1 MQTTR
6 SAPEKQA
13 EYDKMANAPVGGLIV
28 SLAVPTMVTTLIMS
42 VYNMADTFFVGRIG
56 TSATAAVG
64 VVFSVVMVLNG
75 LGFWFGTGASS
86 LVSRML
92 GARENRHAD
101 AITSTAFF
109 LALAVGLLVTA
120 VGLTA
125 GEILMRLLGATR
137 TLMPYALAYGRFI
150 FIAAPFCIG
159 SLVLS
164 KGLCAEGKSRESM
177 VGQVTGGVLNMALDP
192 LFIFVFH
199 WGITGAAAATA
210 LSQAVAFAI
219 QLSYY
224 LRGKTQV
231 HLSIR
236 FVSRDVSDYRDI
248 LVMGFPSLCRHGC
261 NMVANVVLNWTA
273 GVWGDAAI
281 AAMSIAGR
289 LLYLANAVS
298 GGMNQGSQPVI
309 GFAHG
314 MGNHKRVRQAFWFAV
329 KVSVASMCVF
339 AVIGIAFA
347 PRLIGLFRDDELV
360 IAYGATALRLICVAL
375 PFANFLNSATILFQ
389 VVGRPLPSSLLIFGR
404 QLVLYIPALLVLPK
418 LIGILGVQ
426 IAGPAADVIAFCV
439 ALPMVLRYFKTSQR
453 QPL

>member
-1 MQTTR
+1 MQTTH

-109 LALAVGLLVTA
+109 LALAMGLLVTA

-177 VGQVTGGVLNMALDP
+177 VGQVTGGVLNMALDQP
-192 LFIFVFH
+192 SR
-199 WGITGAAAATA
+199 WTA
-210 LSQAVAFAI
+210 LHARASFQ
-219 QLSYY
+219 
-224 LRGKTQV
+224 T
-231 HLSIR
+231 
-236 FVSRDVSDYRDI
+236 
-248 LVMGFPSLCRHGC
+248 
-261 NMVANVVLNWTA
+261 
-273 GVWGDAAI
+273 
-281 AAMSIAGR
+281 GR
-289 LLYLANAVS
+289 
-298 GGMNQGSQPVI
+298 
-309 GFAHG
+309 
-314 MGNHKRVRQAFWFAV
+314 RTR
-329 KVSVASMCVF
+329 
-339 AVIGIAFA
+339 
-347 PRLIGLFRDDELV
+347 
-360 IAYGATALRLICVAL
+360 
-375 PFANFLNSATILFQ
+375 
-389 VVGRPLPSSLLIFGR
+389 
-404 QLVLYIPALLVLPK
+404 
-418 LIGILGVQ
+418 
-426 IAGPAADVIAFCV
+426 
-439 ALPMVLRYFKTSQR
+439 
-453 QPL
+453 

>member
-1 MQTTR
+1 MP
-6 SAPEKQA
+6 S
-13 EYDKMANAPVGGLIV
+13 
-28 SLAVPTMVTTLIMS
+28 
-42 VYNMADTFFVGRIG
+42 
-56 TSATAAVG
+56 
-64 VVFSVVMVLNG
+64 
-75 LGFWFGTGASS
+75 
-86 LVSRML
+86 
-92 GARENRHAD
+92 
-101 AITSTAFF
+101 
-109 LALAVGLLVTA
+109 A

-125 GEILMRLLGATR
+125 GESLMRLLGATR

-273 GVWGDAAI
+273 GAWGDAAI

-439 ALPMVLRYFKTSQR
+439 ALPMVLRYFETSQR

>member
-13 EYDKMANAPVGGLIV
+13 EYDKMANAPVGGLIL

-125 GEILMRLLGATR
+125 GESLMRLLGATR

-273 GVWGDAAI
+273 GAWGDAAI

-360 IAYGATALRLICVAL
+360 IAYGATALRLICAAL

>member
-1 MQTTR
+1 MHT
-6 SAPEKQA
+6 SHPAVSDQA
-13 EYDKMANAPVGGLIV
+13 EYERMANAPVGGLILN
-28 SLAVPTMVTTLIMS
+28 LAVPTMVTTLIMS
-42 VYNMADTFFVGRIG
+42 IYNMADTFFVGRIG

-101 AITSTAFF
+101 VITSTAFF
-109 LALAVGLLVTA
+109 MALAVGLVVA
-120 VGLTA
+120 VVCLA
-125 GEILMRLLGATR
+125 IGEPLMILLGATE
-137 TLMPYALAYGRFI
+137 TMLPYTMAYGRFI
-150 FIAAPFCIG
+150 FMAAPFCVG

-164 KGLCAEGKSRESM
+164 KGLCAEGKSKESM
-177 VGQVTGGVLNMALDP
+177 VGQVTGGVLNMILDP
-192 LFIFVFH
+192 LFIFAFD

-210 LSQAVAFAI
+210 LSQVVAFVI

-231 HLSIR
+231 HISFRL
-236 FVSRDVSDYRDI
+236 VSKKMADYRDI
-248 LVMGFPSLCRHGC
+248 LVMGFPSLCRHCC

-289 LLYLANAVS
+289 MLYLANAVS
-298 GGMNQGSQPVI
+298 SGMNQGSQPVI

-314 MGNHKRVRQAFWFAV
+314 MGNQKRVRQAFWFAV
-329 KVSVASMCVF
+329 KVSVASMCAF
-339 AVIGIAFA
+339 AVVGIAFA
-347 PRLIGLFRDDELV
+347 PQLIGLFRDDELV

-375 PFANFLNSATILFQ
+375 PFANFMNSSSLLFQ
-389 VVGRPLPSSLLIFGR
+389 VVGKPVPSSLLIFGR
-404 QLVLYIPALLVLPK
+404 QLIFYIPMLLILPRV
-418 LIGILGVQ
+418 IGILGVQ
-426 IAGPAADVIAFCV
+426 IAGPAADIITFCI
-439 ALPMVLRYFKTSQR
+439 ALPMVLRYFKSTQTA
-453 QPL
+453 QA

>member
-1 MQTTR
+1 MQTTH

-109 LALAVGLLVTA
+109 LALAMGLLVTA

-125 GEILMRLLGATR
+125 GESLMRLLGATR

-192 LFIFVFH
+192 LFIFVCH

-273 GVWGDAAI
+273 GAWGDAAI

-360 IAYGATALRLICVAL
+360 IAYGATALRLICAAL

-439 ALPMVLRYFKTSQR
+439 ALPMVLRYFKTGQR